1 MAQKLETVRLPADEV
16 ATLAASAQQSAQA
29 GRLDEARMLLEGLI
43 ALEPQVAFLHTTL
56 GCVLVRMGR
65 EEEALKAF
73 DEALRLDATDVA
85 AHTHAGELRLER
97 AESERALKHFDEA
110 IAQDPEGRNAFANR
124 ARTLRL
130 RAAAPRS

>member
-1 MAQKLETVRLPADEV
+1 
-16 ATLAASAQQSAQA
+16 
-29 GRLDEARMLLEGLI
+29 
-43 ALEPQVAFLHTTL
+43 
-56 GCVLVRMGR
+56 MGR